1 MRTKNLKNIN
11 SSEETEELSE
21 TSIEIENDYAL
32 FDSNGEEVL
41 MGADININ
49 NARVENQFSFNS
61 NNIPVLNV
69 DIKDEDSEKLN
80 ISIGETVEE
89 SLTVKRSYTLRP
101 STVKMLQ
108 ELKVFIYDD
117 PYINYNDI
125 VDAAIRL
132 FYDYKKKGM

>member
-1 MRTKNLKNIN
+1 MRTKNLKNRN
-11 SSEETEELSE
+11 SSEEIEELSE
-21 TSIEIENDYAL
+21 TNIEIENDYAM
-32 FDSNGEEVL
+32 FDFNGEEVL
-41 MGADININ
+41 MGADINIDS
-49 NARVENQFSFNS
+49 ARVEKQFSFNS
-61 NNIPVLNV
+61 SNVPVLNV
-69 DIKDEDSEKLN
+69 DIKDEDSKKLN
-80 ISIGETVEE
+80 ISIGEAVEE
-89 SLTVKRSYTLRP
+89 NLTVKRSYTLRP